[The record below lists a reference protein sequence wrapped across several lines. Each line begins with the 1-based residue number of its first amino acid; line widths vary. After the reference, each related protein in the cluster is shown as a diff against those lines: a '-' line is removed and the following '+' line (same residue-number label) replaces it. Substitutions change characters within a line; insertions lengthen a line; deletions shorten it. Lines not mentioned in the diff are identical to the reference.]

1 MNKEQFESAKNKI
14 IGIKRNRN
22 GIGTLSEKT
31 VHAILKNY
39 YEPDED
45 YHEIPV
51 NGYVADIY
59 RDGNI
64 IEIQTANFNKLRNKL
79 DVFLNDYHVTVVYP
93 MPYIKWLSWLDEETG
108 YIGPKRKSPK
118 KGNPYEAFYQLY
130 KIKSYLTNPN
140 IRIKIVMMNME
151 EIRLLNGWSKDK
163 KKGSSRFDR
172 IPTEIVEEIDLY
184 SLEDYMQMVPI
195 ELAETF
201 CSKDYAKASHLSI
214 GMAQT
219 ALNILTYTGT
229 VKRIGKRG
237 NEILW
242 SNEKLN
248 SSSS

>member
-79 DVFLNDYHVTVVYP
+79 DVLLNDYQVTVVYP

-140 IRIKIVMMNME
+140 IRIKIIMMNME

-237 NEILW
+237 NEILYNI
-242 SNEKLN
+242 NEN
-248 SSSS
+248 V

>member
-79 DVFLNDYHVTVVYP
+79 DVFLNDYQVTVVYP

-108 YIGPKRKSPK
+108 YIGPKQVIHMKH
-118 KGNPYEAFYQLY
+118 F
-130 KIKSYLTNPN
+130 ISY
-140 IRIKIVMMNME
+140 IR
-151 EIRLLNGWSKDK
+151 
-163 KKGSSRFDR
+163 
-172 IPTEIVEEIDLY
+172 
-184 SLEDYMQMVPI
+184 
-195 ELAETF
+195 
-201 CSKDYAKASHLSI
+201 
-214 GMAQT
+214 
-219 ALNILTYTGT
+219 
-229 VKRIGKRG
+229 
-237 NEILW
+237 
-242 SNEKLN
+242 
-248 SSSS
+248 

>member
-1 MNKEQFESAKNKI
+1 
-14 IGIKRNRN
+14 
-22 GIGTLSEKT
+22 
-31 VHAILKNY
+31 
-39 YEPDED
+39 
-45 YHEIPV
+45 
-51 NGYVADIY
+51 
-59 RDGNI
+59 
-64 IEIQTANFNKLRNKL
+64 
-79 DVFLNDYHVTVVYP
+79 

-201 CSKDYAKASHLSI
+201 C
-214 GMAQT
+214 
-219 ALNILTYTGT
+219 
-229 VKRIGKRG
+229 
-237 NEILW
+237 
-242 SNEKLN
+242 
-248 SSSS
+248 

>member
-79 DVFLNDYHVTVVYP
+79 DVFLNDYQVTVVYP
-93 MPYIKWLSWLDEETG
+93 MPYIKWLCWLDEETG

-184 SLEDYMQMVPI
+184 SLEDYMQMVLI

-201 CSKDYAKASHLSI
+201 CSKDYAKAAHLSI

-237 NEILW
+237 NEILYNI
-242 SNEKLN
+242 NEN
-248 SSSS
+248 V

>member
-79 DVFLNDYHVTVVYP
+79 DVFLNDYQVTVVYP
-93 MPYIKWLSWLDEETG
+93 MPYIKWLSWLDEETD

-140 IRIKIVMMNME
+140 IRIKIIMMNME

-237 NEILW
+237 NEILYNI
-242 SNEKLN
+242 NEN
-248 SSSS
+248 V

>member
-79 DVFLNDYHVTVVYP
+79 YVFLNDYQVTVVYP

-237 NEILW
+237 NEILYNI
-242 SNEKLN
+242 NEN
-248 SSSS
+248 V

>member
-79 DVFLNDYHVTVVYP
+79 DVFLNDYQVTVVYP

-201 CSKDYAKASHLSI
+201 
-214 GMAQT
+214 
-219 ALNILTYTGT
+219 
-229 VKRIGKRG
+229 
-237 NEILW
+237 
-242 SNEKLN
+242 
-248 SSSS
+248 

>member
-79 DVFLNDYHVTVVYP
+79 DVFLNDYQVTVVYP
-93 MPYIKWLSWLDEETG
+93 MPYIKWLCWLDEETG

-201 CSKDYAKASHLSI
+201 CSKDYAKAAHLSI

-219 ALNILTYTGT
+219 ALNILTHTGT

-237 NEILW
+237 NEILYNI
-242 SNEKLN
+242 NEN
-248 SSSS
+248 V

>member
-1 MNKEQFESAKNKI
+1 
-14 IGIKRNRN
+14 
-22 GIGTLSEKT
+22 
-31 VHAILKNY
+31 
-39 YEPDED
+39 
-45 YHEIPV
+45 
-51 NGYVADIY
+51 
-59 RDGNI
+59 
-64 IEIQTANFNKLRNKL
+64 
-79 DVFLNDYHVTVVYP
+79 
-93 MPYIKWLSWLDEETG
+93 
-108 YIGPKRKSPK
+108 
-118 KGNPYEAFYQLY
+118 
-130 KIKSYLTNPN
+130 
-140 IRIKIVMMNME
+140 ME

-237 NEILW
+237 NEILYNI
-242 SNEKLN
+242 NEN
-248 SSSS
+248 V

>member
-79 DVFLNDYHVTVVYP
+79 DVFLIDYQVTVVYP

-237 NEILW
+237 NEILYNI
-242 SNEKLN
+242 NEN
-248 SSSS
+248 V

>member
-229 VKRIGKRG
+229 VKRIDKRG
-237 NEILW
+237 NEILYNI
-242 SNEKLN
+242 NEN
-248 SSSS
+248 V

>member
-79 DVFLNDYHVTVVYP
+79 DVFLNDYQVTVVYP

-219 ALNILTYTGT
+219 ALNILTYTWT

-237 NEILW
+237 NEILYNI
-242 SNEKLN
+242 NEN
-248 SSSS
+248 V

>member
-140 IRIKIVMMNME
+140 IRIKIIMMNME

-237 NEILW
+237 NEILYNI
-242 SNEKLN
+242 NEN
-248 SSSS
+248 V

>member
-1 MNKEQFESAKNKI
+1 MEVNVDKEQFEKAKNKI
-14 IGIKRNRN
+14 IGINRNRN

-45 YHEIPV
+45 YHEIPI

-79 DVFLNDYHVTVVYP
+79 DVFLNEYQVTIVYP
-93 MPYIKWLSWLDEETG
+93 MPYIKWLCWLDEETG
-108 YIGPKRKSPK
+108 AISSKRKSPK

-130 KIKSYLTNPN
+130 KIKSYLINPN
-140 IRIKIVMMNME
+140 LKIKILMINME
-151 EIRLLNGWSKDK
+151 EIRLLNGWSRDK

-172 IPTEIVEEIDLY
+172 IPIELVSEIEFNTI
-184 SLEDYMQMVPI
+184 EDYMQMIPI
-195 ELAETF
+195 DLPEVF
-201 CSKDYAKASHLSI
+201 CSKEYAKEAHISL

-219 ALNILTYTGT
+219 SLNILTYTGT

-237 NEILW
+237 NEILY
-242 SNEKLN
+242 SINEN
-248 SSSS
+248 

>member
-39 YEPDED
+39 YEPDEN

-79 DVFLNDYHVTVVYP
+79 DVFLNDYQVTVVYP

-195 ELAETF
+195 ELTETF

-237 NEILW
+237 NEILYNI
-242 SNEKLN
+242 NEN
-248 SSSS
+248 V

>member
-79 DVFLNDYHVTVVYP
+79 DVFLNDYQVTVVYP

-195 ELAETF
+195 ELTETF

-237 NEILW
+237 NEILYNI
-242 SNEKLN
+242 NEN
-248 SSSS
+248 V

>member
-79 DVFLNDYHVTVVYP
+79 DVFLNDYQVTVVYP
-93 MPYIKWLSWLDEETG
+93 MPYIKWLSWLDEEMG

-140 IRIKIVMMNME
+140 IRIKIVMMNIE

-237 NEILW
+237 NEILYNI
-242 SNEKLN
+242 NEN
-248 SSSS
+248 V

>member
-79 DVFLNDYHVTVVYP
+79 DVFLNDYQVTVVYP

-184 SLEDYMQMVPI
+184 NLEDYMQMVPI

-201 CSKDYAKASHLSI
+201 CAKDYAKASHLSI

-237 NEILW
+237 NEILYNI
-242 SNEKLN
+242 NEKV
-248 SSSS
+248 

>member
-79 DVFLNDYHVTVVYP
+79 DVFLNDYQVTVVYP

-195 ELAETF
+195 ELVETF

-229 VKRIGKRG
+229 VKKIGKRG
-237 NEILW
+237 NEILYNI
-242 SNEKLN
+242 NEN
-248 SSSS
+248 V

>member
-79 DVFLNDYHVTVVYP
+79 DVFLNDYQVTVVYP

-108 YIGPKRKSPK
+108 YIGPNRKSPK

-237 NEILW
+237 NEILYNI
-242 SNEKLN
+242 NEN
-248 SSSS
+248 V

>member
-79 DVFLNDYHVTVVYP
+79 DVFLNDYQVTVVYP

-118 KGNPYEAFYQLY
+118 KGNPYEVFYQLY

-195 ELAETF
+195 ELTETF

-237 NEILW
+237 NEILYNI
-242 SNEKLN
+242 NEN
-248 SSSS
+248 V

>member
-79 DVFLNDYHVTVVYP
+79 DVFLNDYQVTVVYP

-195 ELAETF
+195 ELAEIF

-237 NEILW
+237 NEILYNI
-242 SNEKLN
+242 NEN
-248 SSSS
+248 V

>member
-39 YEPDED
+39 YEPDEN

-79 DVFLNDYHVTVVYP
+79 DVFLNDYQVTVVYP

-163 KKGSSRFDR
+163 KKGTSRFDR

-195 ELAETF
+195 ELTETF

-237 NEILW
+237 NEILYNI
-242 SNEKLN
+242 NEN
-248 SSSS
+248 V